1 MIEKKIV
8 VESEYINCDTE
19 YDIEFSEDEVEGMSN
34 EDIEMNF
41 SEDIWDVIQNHLV
54 WHIEDR
60 ELDDE

>member
-8 VESEYINCDTE
+8 LESEYIGCDTE

-34 EDIEMNF
+34 DDIAMQF
-41 SEDIWDVIQNHLV
+41 SEDIWDVIKCNLS

-60 ELDDE
+60 ED

>member
-19 YDIEFSEDEVEGMSN
+19 YDIEFDEDEVEGMSN

-41 SEDIWDVIQNHLV
+41 SEDIWDVIQNNLT
-54 WHIEDR
+54 WHIEDK
-60 ELDDE
+60 ED

>member
-8 VESEYINCDTE
+8 VESAYINCDTE

-41 SEDIWDVIQNHLV
+41 SEDIWDVIKNNLT
-54 WHIEDR
+54 WHIEDK
-60 ELDDE
+60 EDQL

>member
-19 YDIEFSEDEVEGMSN
+19 YYIEFDEDEVEGMSN

-41 SEDIWDVIQNHLV
+41 SEDIWDVIRNNLT
-54 WHIEDR
+54 WHIED
-60 ELDDE
+60 EED